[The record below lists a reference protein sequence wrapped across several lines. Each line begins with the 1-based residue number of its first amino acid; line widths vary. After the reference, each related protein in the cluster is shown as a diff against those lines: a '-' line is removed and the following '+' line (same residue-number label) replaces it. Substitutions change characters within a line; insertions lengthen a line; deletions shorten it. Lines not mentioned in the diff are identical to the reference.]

1 LLLSGE
7 AALHDHPM
15 VWTPDAVRFVD
26 GAHSAGA
33 VHSAC
38 ARSPASAPDGV
49 HSDEVGLPD
58 ADYSVAAVRSLAAR
72 FVFLSYSA
80 DEVHCFAKES
90 YCAVKNCCAQCF
102 LAESCY
108 FRNGFPVAELSYLL
122 AALLLDWKQVRDG
135 KGRPLLWRLLHC
147 GR

>member
-1 LLLSGE
+1 
-7 AALHDHPM
+7 M

-38 ARSPASAPDGV
+38 VRSPASAPDGV

-58 ADYSVAAVRSLAAR
+58 EDYSVAAVRSLAAR

-80 DEVHCFAKES
+80 DEVHCFAKEN
-90 YCAVKNCCAQCF
+90 YCAAKNCCAQCF

-108 FRNGFPVAELSYLL
+108 FRNDYPVAERSYFPVAS
-122 AALLLDWKQVRDG
+122 LLDWKQIRHG
-135 KGRPLLWRLLHC
+135 KVHPLLWLLLHC
-147 GR
+147 DRGIHRAARWRR